1 MKKVIYQLFSML
13 GLLAATASCGSF
25 LEDYSQDVDY
35 IRSWKDLDELLI
47 GDCYLSAQGT
57 DGFYYHPNY
66 AQFLHL
72 IADEVEENN
81 CAYNGSSADCD
92 HHPAEFGY
100 YTWQQ
105 RVGINETYTGFA
117 TENTTWTKIY
127 KCINIANNVLFSIDK
142 VPQNKDA
149 EIEGA
154 AKVTGEA
161 HFLRAYYYFFLV
173 NLYGKPYNPSTAST
187 DLGVPLKTNAEVID
201 IKYTRNTVQETYDLI
216 LSDLQAAEEAFGKVK
231 AEKKSIYRADL
242 TAVYLLLSRVHLYM
256 QNWQKAAEY
265 AQKVISRHSR
275 LVDLNTNTDKFMLK
289 SNAENIFS
297 MGGDDLPVM
306 FKYMYQGLRVSKSQY
321 DIYTNNDLRRSQWLW
336 KSGKFQGLTMRE
348 VTKTYNQLP
357 EKTEPRYYWY
367 AYSEGLRGYIPEV
380 SSIFWMRSAE
390 AYLNLAEAE
399 AYQGNEDAARSAV
412 NKLRAARIKKDA
424 AGLNITSNGS
434 QLIKDIR
441 LERRKE
447 LMLQGHRWFDLRR
460 YRVCSVEPEKI
471 SITHDYTIYAERG
484 RAEVKETHR
493 FVLTEDDAS
502 WTLPI
507 PNEVLEYNTD
517 MQNNG
522 NQWREYTVVPT
533 SE

>member
-1 MKKVIYQLFSML
+1 MKKVIYQLFIML
-13 GLLAATASCGSF
+13 GVLTATASCGDF

-47 GDCYLSAQGT
+47 GDCYLSAEPS

-81 CAYNGSSADCD
+81 CAHNGTSTSYD

-142 VPQNKDA
+142 VPQN
-149 EIEGA
+149 
-154 AKVTGEA
+154 
-161 HFLRAYYYFFLV
+161 
-173 NLYGKPYNPSTAST
+173 
-187 DLGVPLKTNAEVID
+187 
-201 IKYTRNTVQETYDLI
+201 VQETYDLI

-231 AEKKSIYRADL
+231 TEKKSIYRADL

-265 AQKVISRHSR
+265 AQKAINRHAR

-289 SNAENIFS
+289 TNAENIFS

-306 FKYMYQGLRVSKSQY
+306 LVYYYQGLRVSKSQY

-336 KSGKFQGLTMRE
+336 KSGPFQGLTMRE
-348 VTKTYNQLP
+348 MTRSYNPLP
-357 EKTEPRYYWY
+357 ATTEPSYYWY

-380 SSIFWMRSAE
+380 SSVFWMRSAE

-399 AYQGNEDAARSAV
+399 AAE
-412 NKLRAARIKKDA
+412 
-424 AGLNITSNGS
+424 LNITSSGS
-434 QLIKDIR
+434 QLVRDIR

-471 SITHDYTIYAERG
+471 SITHDYTIYAGRGER
-484 RAEVKETHR
+484 EVKETHR
-493 FVLTEDDAS
+493 FVLTQDDAS

>member
-1 MKKVIYQLFSML
+1 
-13 GLLAATASCGSF
+13 
-25 LEDYSQDVDY
+25 
-35 IRSWKDLDELLI
+35 
-47 GDCYLSAQGT
+47 
-57 DGFYYHPNY
+57 
-66 AQFLHL
+66 
-72 IADEVEENN
+72 
-81 CAYNGSSADCD
+81 
-92 HHPAEFGY
+92 
-100 YTWQQ
+100 
-105 RVGINETYTGFA
+105 
-117 TENTTWTKIY
+117 
-127 KCINIANNVLFSIDK
+127 
-142 VPQNKDA
+142 
-149 EIEGA
+149 
-154 AKVTGEA
+154 
-161 HFLRAYYYFFLV
+161 
-173 NLYGKPYNPSTAST
+173 
-187 DLGVPLKTNAEVID
+187 
-201 IKYTRNTVQETYDLI
+201 
-216 LSDLQAAEEAFGKVK
+216 
-231 AEKKSIYRADL
+231 
-242 TAVYLLLSRVHLYM
+242 
-256 QNWQKAAEY
+256 
-265 AQKVISRHSR
+265 
-275 LVDLNTNTDKFMLK
+275 
-289 SNAENIFS
+289 
-297 MGGDDLPVM
+297 
-306 FKYMYQGLRVSKSQY
+306 
-321 DIYTNNDLRRSQWLW
+321 
-336 KSGKFQGLTMRE
+336 MRE

-447 LMLQGHRWFDLRR
+447 LMLQGHRWFALRR

>member
-81 CAYNGSSADCD
+81 CAYNGSSADFD

-105 RVGINETYTGFA
+105 RVGINENYTGFA

-127 KCINIANNVLFSIDK
+127 KCINIANNVLFSIYK

-348 VTKTYNQLP
+348 VTRTYNQLP